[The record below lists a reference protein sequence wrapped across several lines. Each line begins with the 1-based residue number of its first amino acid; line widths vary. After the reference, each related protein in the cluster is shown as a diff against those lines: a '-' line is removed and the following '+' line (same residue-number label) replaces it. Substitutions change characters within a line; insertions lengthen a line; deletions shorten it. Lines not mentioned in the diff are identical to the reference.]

1 MVTKRVARMFTVSAL
16 LMGLTGIGLVA
27 NAGTGPTGASSY
39 INPDTGAPTE
49 NPNVDPF
56 SECETPDVYDVQ
68 PLSTKSKDRNVH
80 NDACL
85 FKRGERFDTRA
96 AFQSTGRG
104 FISACPDPDDRT
116 AFGGN
121 NGPKTA
127 RLKDT
132 NGDGR
137 DDLCILGGYQTTGQP
152 GDTEYHARMN
162 NTTRAGRQHVT
173 FCYDPDR
180 NGCRD
185 ENVQDEIEI
194 RWVRG

>member
-1 MVTKRVARMFTVSAL
+1 MAKRGVQVFTISIL
-16 LMGLTGIGLVA
+16 LMGLMGLGLVA
-27 NAGTGPTGASSY
+27 GASTGPTGASSY
-39 INPDTGAPTE
+39 INPDTGSPTE

-56 SECETPDVYDVQ
+56 SECETPDGYDVQ
-68 PLSTKSKDRNVH
+68 RLSTGNKDRNVH

-85 FKRGERFDTRA
+85 FKRGKRFDTRA
-96 AFQSTGRG
+96 AFQATGVG
-104 FISACPDPDDRT
+104 FIAACPDPDDRT

-127 RLKDT
+127 KLKDT

-137 DDLCILGGYQTTGQP
+137 ADLCLLDGYQTTGQP
-152 GDTEYHARMN
+152 GDMEYHARLN
-162 NTTRAGRQHVT
+162 NTTRPGRQHVT

-185 ENVQDEIEI
+185 ENVKDEIEI
-194 RWVRG
+194 RWVRP